1 LYGHSVIRSGAYSDK
16 NLFSLCSVYAKTPIL
31 TCRICDAT
39 DALLHTLRH
48 STPNYPHEQSV
59 FQEFVEA
66 RLGSIK
72 KKKTGRIPWLTYKDE
87 VY

>member
-1 LYGHSVIRSGAYSDK
+1 MQQMLSSK
-16 NLFSLCSVYAKTPIL
+16 
-31 TCRICDAT
+31 
-39 DALLHTLRH
+39 HTLGH

-72 KKKTGRIPWLTYKDE
+72 KKTGRIPWLTYKDE